1 MVQEKQ
7 MPPSVSLVFLL
18 DSLYRVSN
26 RKAVRKRAA
35 FYNNVPD
42 GTGFL
47 SIIVS
52 VPFLRIL
59 LAFLSGSYHLDS
71 DISVH

>member
-7 MPPSVSLVFLL
+7 MPPLVSLVFLL

-35 FYNNVPD
+35 FNNVPD
-42 GTGFL
+42 GTRFL

-52 VPFLRIL
+52 VPFSRIL
-59 LAFLSGSYHLDS
+59 LAFLSGSHHLDS

>member
-35 FYNNVPD
+35 F
-42 GTGFL
+42 
-47 SIIVS
+47 
-52 VPFLRIL
+52 
-59 LAFLSGSYHLDS
+59 
-71 DISVH
+71 

>member
-1 MVQEKQ
+1 MQPLVFQCANYVYTQVPRTDVLYCLHTQAIRSLMVQEKQ

-35 FYNNVPD
+35 F
-42 GTGFL
+42 
-47 SIIVS
+47 
-52 VPFLRIL
+52 
-59 LAFLSGSYHLDS
+59 
-71 DISVH
+71 